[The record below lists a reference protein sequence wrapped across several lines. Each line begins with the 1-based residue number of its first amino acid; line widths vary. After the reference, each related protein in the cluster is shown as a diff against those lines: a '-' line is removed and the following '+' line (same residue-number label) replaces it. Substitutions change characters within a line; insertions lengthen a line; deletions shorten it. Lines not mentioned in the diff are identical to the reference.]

1 MGLFSRRKRRHSS
14 DIAGQRERAPG
25 TEITFDPRL
34 IERFKGHHRTLLKL
48 FEDIDNAAG
57 QYDFNKLADLL
68 GRFKRVLQEH
78 LLEENLKLYTYMQA
92 CMRNDPDNA
101 EIMRDMKAEM
111 GRIGRDVNRFIG
123 TWTHQV
129 IDASNIQDF
138 QRELKGIGEVLA
150 DRIEREEHTLYPLY
164 MRPEQYA

>member
-1 MGLFSRRKRRHSS
+1 MGLFSARKPPRRR
-14 DIAGQRERAPG
+14 DAAADENLAPG
-25 TEITFDPRL
+25 TEISYDPHL
-34 IERFKGHHRTLLKL
+34 IERFEGHHRTLLKL
-48 FEDIDNAAG
+48 FEDIDSAAG
-57 QYDFNKLADLL
+57 QYEFGKLSDLL
-68 GRFKRVLQEH
+68 ARFKRVLQEH

-138 QRELKGIGEVLA
+138 QRELKGIGEVLT
-150 DRIEREEHTLYPLY
+150 DRIEREENTLYPLY
-164 MRPEQYA
+164 MRPEKYS